1 MNTTKIGAEMKT
13 EPDAS
18 SSQIVISD
26 EKTKVALQKNPWTL

>member
-18 SSQIVISD
+18 SSQNRD
-26 EKTKVALQKNPWTL
+26 